1 MNYRHLN
8 VEVGPLFRR
17 SLKFRPAPV
26 GVRVRFESSDPIAA
40 GDGPGQDRSQV
51 GTQHLAGQILLVEI
65 IVGPRPQVLW
75 EAKAYDEWAKK
86 RRALRK

>member
-40 GDGPGQDRSQV
+40 G
-51 GTQHLAGQILLVEI
+51 E
-65 IVGPRPQVLW
+65 
-75 EAKAYDEWAKK
+75 
-86 RRALRK
+86 RAEG